1 MSDYIVFAGVNGA
14 GKSTMYRSYRAL
26 DQMKRINS
34 DEIIREFGGNWRNPE
49 DQFEAGRI
57 ALIRIDEYLNTKI
70 SFNQE
75 TTLASANAIRNS
87 MRARE
92 LGYYT
97 ELNYVGVENPDI
109 AIERIKQRVLNGG
122 HDIPDEVV
130 RKRYSK
136 SINNLSKAIDAFET
150 VFVYDNT
157 NMFKPI
163 AQYYNGNA
171 IKIVDA
177 LPNWFKSFLDRH

>member
-97 ELNYVGVENPDI
+97 ELNYVNLFMEL
-109 AIERIKQRVLNGG
+109 IK
-122 HDIPDEVV
+122 
-130 RKRYSK
+130 
-136 SINNLSKAIDAFET
+136 
-150 VFVYDNT
+150 
-157 NMFKPI
+157 
-163 AQYYNGNA
+163 
-171 IKIVDA
+171 
-177 LPNWFKSFLDRH
+177 